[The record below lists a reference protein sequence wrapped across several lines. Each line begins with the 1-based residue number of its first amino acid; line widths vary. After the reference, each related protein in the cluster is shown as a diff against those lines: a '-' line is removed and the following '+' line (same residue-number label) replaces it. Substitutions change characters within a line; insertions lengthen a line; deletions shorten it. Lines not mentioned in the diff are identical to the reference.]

1 MKIENQEQRPDF
13 TSSLNAIEL
22 PFITEPPTPCPKF
35 LVQLSCGL
43 FGITDDMIEKYQSLD
58 ALFIKNRFNTFFFEA
73 AGDSMQPTIFQGEI
87 VIVDK
92 SKKHFTG
99 KVCVVVY
106 QESLMCKRVIK
117 TNTSFILRS
126 DNSKYKDIII
136 QDCEELKIW
145 GVVIGRAG
153 FVK

>member
-1 MKIENQEQRPDF
+1 MIKDNQDIKPESIE
-13 TSSLNAIEL
+13 TLNKIEL
-22 PFITEPPTPCPKF
+22 PFITEPFAPSPKF
-35 LVQLSCGL
+35 LSQLSCGL
-43 FGITDDMIEKYQSLD
+43 FGITEDMIEKYQSLD

-92 SKKHFTG
+92 SKKHFNG

-106 QESLMCKRVIK
+106 QESLICKRVIK
-117 TNTSFILRS
+117 TNATFILRS
-126 DNSKYKDIII
+126 DNPKYKDIVI